1 MREGNPTQGLLR
13 ARGEGG
19 CAEFRC
25 GVWRGAQARCLGA
38 ELRRG
43 VWARS
48 LAQNEAW
55 SLARSFFGAE
65 FGLSA
70 EFWRGGSRGARSLVG
85 EDEVAGPGCGGAEVE
100 EEAPADAVRV
110 GRVGVLD
117 VLAAGELG
125 GGGMGGG
132 GLRSASLT
140 AGGRK

>member
-70 EFWRGGSRGARSLVG
+70 EFWRGVWAQR
-85 EDEVAGPGCGGAEVE
+85 
-100 EEAPADAVRV
+100 
-110 GRVGVLD
+110 GVLARR
-117 VLAAGELG
+117 VARGP
-125 GGGMGGG
+125 
-132 GLRSASLT
+132 LT
-140 AGGRK
+140 CR